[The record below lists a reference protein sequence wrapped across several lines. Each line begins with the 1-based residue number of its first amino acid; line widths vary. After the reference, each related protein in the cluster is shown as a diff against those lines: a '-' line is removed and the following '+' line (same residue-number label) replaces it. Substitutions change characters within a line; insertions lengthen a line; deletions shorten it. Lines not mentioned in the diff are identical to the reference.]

1 MNRHKFPCG
10 CVFSDGHE
18 SFGGQL
24 SFCPL
29 HAAAS
34 DLLATCEF
42 TLPALEWAATHMDG
56 NMVQFNDC
64 LAVLRAAIAKAK
76 GGAR

>member
-24 SFCPL
+24 SFCPR
-29 HAAAS
+29 HAAAP
-34 DLLATCEF
+34 DLLAVCEF
-42 TLPALEWAATHMDG
+42 
-56 NMVQFNDC
+56 
-64 LAVLRAAIAKAK
+64 VLRGTMKMGSDWGDEASCRLMAEIKKAK
-76 GGAR
+76 GGA